1 MGLQV
6 LYGWEVPLMG
16 VVLMG
21 GMWEGVVREAL
32 LRGVMFFSV
41 RHLQVMGIS
50 REVMDIVWR
59 VMEIS
64 WEVMELTLLVREER
78 RGAREDV
85 AGVGVE
91 L

>member
-1 MGLQV
+1 
-6 LYGWEVPLMG
+6 MG
-16 VVLMG
+16 VLLVG

-32 LRGVMFFSV
+32 LRGVMFFPIS
-41 RHLQVMGIS
+41 HLQVMGIS
-50 REVMDIVWR
+50 REVMDIVWE
-59 VMEIS
+59 VKEIS
-64 WEVMELTLLVREER
+64 WEVMELTLVVREER

>member
-1 MGLQV
+1 
-6 LYGWEVPLMG
+6 MG

-32 LRGVMFFSV
+32 LRGVKFFPMC
-41 RHLQVMGIS
+41 HLQVMGIS
-50 REVMDIVWR
+50 REVMDIV
-59 VMEIS
+59 